1 MWTGLAKTLLLASAS
16 ARRVDLLIQ
25 PNISCQQ
32 IIVPGQGEDEPRH
45 ANEDVV
51 QYVQRTSDEKNIRK
65 QMFIKGSKPDPAE
78 LPILSADTTVAIGQE
93 IFGKP
98 FDVADA
104 RRILTAFS
112 ASTHDVYSTVT
123 QHWHN
128 KTTRA
133 LSHSQVTFDPYL
145 IDGLEHN
152 VATGEPFGKAGA
164 YAIQGQA
171 STYIRHMTGS
181 YSGSIGLPV
190 FETCRLLRASG
201 VLQ

>member
-171 STYIRHMTGS
+171 STCIRHMTGS

>member
-16 ARRVDLLIQ
+16 ARRVDLLTQ
-25 PNISCQQ
+25 LNIPCQQ
-32 IIVPGQGEDEPRH
+32 IIVPVQGEDEPRH
-45 ANEDVV
+45 ANEDVL
-51 QYVQRTSDEKNIRK
+51 QYVQRTSDEKNIRT
-65 QMFIKGSKPDPAE
+65 QMFIKESKPDLAE

-98 FDVADA
+98 VDVADA
-104 RRILTAFS
+104 RRILTALA
-112 ASTHDVYSTVT
+112 ASTHDVYSAVT
-123 QHWHN
+123 LHWHN

-133 LSHSQVTFDPYL
+133 LSHSQVTFDPSL
-145 IDGLEHN
+145 IDGLEN
-152 VATGEPFGKAGA
+152 YVATGEPFGKAGA

-181 YSGSIGLPV
+181 YSGIVGLPV

-201 VLQ
+201 LLQ